1 MLMRHTLSAVVWGGA
16 SLACAQSVS
25 VPLPAGY
32 PNKSI
37 RLLVG
42 NAPGGGIDITARVVA
57 QKIGDKWGRSF
68 VVDNRLGASGVIAL
82 DLVQQ
87 AAPDGYTFLVT
98 SGSLIASA
106 MAQKKVPYDVRTA
119 YAPVTQLT
127 SLYYMLLINP
137 TLPVNSVREL
147 IAYGKSKPG
156 TLNYGSSGVGG
167 AGHLGGA
174 LLASMAGM
182 KMVHVPYKGGGLVL
196 ADLISGQIQ
205 IGFTSTISG
214 MPHVRSG
221 RLKGLAVTSAKRA
234 QAFPDLPTIAE
245 AGVPGFELIN
255 WYGLFGPAGTPPTI
269 VALLYRDVS
278 QSLGSAD
285 AQAAFAKDGAE
296 AAPSSSP
303 EAFRRVLVKEVE
315 DWRKIVRLPGF
326 AQALR

>member
-1 MLMRHTLSAVVWGGA
+1 MPAWAQIVAGAV
-16 SLACAQSVS
+16 
-25 VPLPAGY
+25 PAGY

-42 NAPGGGIDITARVVA
+42 NAPGGGIDITAQFVA
-57 QKIGDKWGRSF
+57 QKIGDKWGRTF
-68 VVDNRLGASGVIAL
+68 VVDNRPGASGVIAF

-87 AAPDGYTFLVT
+87 AAPDSYTFLVT
-98 SGSLIASA
+98 AGSLIASA

-127 SLYYMLLINP
+127 LSYYLLLIHP
-137 TLPVNSVREL
+137 SLPVNSVKEL

-156 TLNYGSSGVGG
+156 ALNYGSSGVGG
-167 AGHLGGA
+167 AGHLGGE
-174 LLASMAGM
+174 LLASMAGV

-205 IGFTSTISG
+205 LGFTSTISG

-221 RLKGLAVTSAKRA
+221 RLKGLAMTGTKRA
-234 QAFPDLPTIAE
+234 PAFPDLPTLTE

-255 WYGLFGPAGTPPTI
+255 WYGLFGPAGTPPAV
-269 VALLYRDVS
+269 VALLHRDVS

-285 AQAAFAKDGAE
+285 ARAAFAKDGAD
-296 AAPSSSP
+296 AAPSPSP
-303 EAFRRVLVKEVE
+303 EAFRRVLAKEVE
-315 DWRKIVRLPGF
+315 DWQKIVKLPGF
-326 AQALR
+326 AEALR